1 MPSFLPTWVQW
12 LVPVFWFLL
21 KTWALVFVFVW
32 VRATLPRMRYDQ
44 LMALGWKRLIP
55 VSLAWI
61 ILCAVA
67 VGVREFGMPWS

>member
-44 LMALGWKRLIP
+44 EAH
-55 VSLAWI
+55 LA
-61 ILCAVA
+61 A
-67 VGVREFGMPWS
+67 GREADRMFEGRTS